1 MKKVCDI
8 LADSKLFA
16 GLDHEMFD
24 QFCSRVSIRLVWKG
38 EIIFNEADRCDSVG
52 LVVSGQLAMQK
63 YSADGDYITVDLLGP
78 GQTFGEDLMFG
89 KQREYPVSIEAV
101 TNSQIILISRE
112 ILLPLLHDNPA
123 LFQNYLG
130 FLSDRIQDKNRR
142 IIILSQRNLRM
153 KIGRYLLDLHRIQE
167 EEDDELYGE
176 DRKSYVSTPSVELPV
191 SKEVAARLL
200 AMPRP
205 SFSREL
211 VRMEKDGLLKVSGR
225 VIWLTN
231 LEGLKTDGQ
240 DEDEDDLI

>member
-8 LADSKLFA
+8 LAESKLFT
-16 GLDHEMFD
+16 GLDHDMFD

-52 LVVSGQLAMQK
+52 VVVSGQLGMQK

-78 GQTFGEDLMFG
+78 GETFGEDMMFG
-89 KQREYPVSIEAV
+89 KQREFPVSIEAV
-101 TNSQIILISRE
+101 TNSQVILISRD
-112 ILLPLLHDNPA
+112 ILVPLLHDNPQ
-123 LFQNYLG
+123 LLTNYLA
-130 FLSDRIQDKNRR
+130 FLSDKIQDKNRR

-167 EEDDELYGE
+167 EEDDELYGP
-176 DRKSYVSTPSVELPV
+176 DHKSYVSTPSVELPV

-211 VRMEKDGLLKVSGR
+211 VRMEKDGLLRVSGR

-231 LEGLKTDGQ
+231 LEGLETDGQ
-240 DEDEDDLI
+240 EDEDDLG